1 MSFSTKIPH
10 QVVLDEFYSE
20 FLSLNLIHAMNS
32 ANVLYHLSKE
42 NSFSQDVLETELDRV
57 EDNVHYGNTDISR
70 MVEHASSKNKV
81 KVSKYLKSIDEHLAS
96 VYLDIKT
103 IRKDLNEEKNISSS
117 LSDIYYQLKKAEYQD
132 HNEIKRIL
140 QFKTYNEPVIVKQ

>member
-1 MSFSTKIPH
+1 MF
-10 QVVLDEFYSE
+10 
-20 FLSLNLIHAMNS
+20 
-32 ANVLYHLSKE
+32 
-42 NSFSQDVLETELDRV
+42 
-57 EDNVHYGNTDISR
+57 
-70 MVEHASSKNKV
+70 
-81 KVSKYLKSIDEHLAS
+81 KVSKYLKRIDEHLAS